1 MQIHVGGIP
10 KARELSRFGRE
21 LSRTGQLRLVW
32 MSHYFRYGRNAAF
45 TCRHFGISRQTF
57 YRWWRRY
64 DPLNL
69 STLED
74 RSHRPHRRRQPTWTA
89 SQREAVRALRR
100 EYPRWGKDK
109 LVVLLRRKNLPL
121 STSMVGR
128 ILSDLKRRGV
138 LVEAASKIPTRRRKM
153 RGRPWARRKP
163 RFWPIRQPGDLV
175 QVDTKEVRPARGV
188 VLKHFSARDMISRWD
203 VLEVHERATSLAAA
217 HFLDTLVDRM
227 PFPIAAVQVDGGSE
241 FAAEFETACQ
251 QRGLPLFA
259 LPQAQRPGRTVS
271 SHSPRGVLPSDPRP
285 LERRATQS
293 SASSLGTHLQH
304 RAPSPGAPLS
314 HPARIPRALKIS
326 TKENRV
332 SLIMW
337 TSTHS

>member
-1 MQIHVGGIP
+1 MQIRGGKVP

-32 MSHYFRYGRNAAF
+32 MSHYLRHGRNAAF

-64 DPLNL
+64 DPHNL
-69 STLED
+69 TSLED
-74 RSHRPHRRRQPTWTA
+74 RSHCPQRRRHPTWTA
-89 SQREAVRALRR
+89 TQAEAVLTLRR

-109 LVVLLRRKNLPL
+109 LVVLLGRKNLRL

-138 LVEAASKIPTRRRKM
+138 LVESPSKVPTRRRKM

-163 RFWPIRQPGDLV
+163 RFWPIQQPGDLV
-175 QVDTKEVRPARGV
+175 QLDTKEVRPARGV
-188 VLKHFSARDMISRWD
+188 VLKHFSARDMVSRWD

-217 HFLDTLVDRM
+217 HFLDTLINRM

-251 QRGLPLFA
+251 QRSLPLF
-259 LPQAQRPGRTVS
+259 
-271 SHSPRGVLPSDPRP
+271 VLPPRSPKLNGQVERSHRTHHEEFYQVIPDDWNVAQLNPQLRRWEHIYNTVRPHQALRYLTP
-285 LERRATQS
+285 LEFLERWKSQPKKAEC
-293 SASSLGTHLQH
+293 H
-304 RAPSPGAPLS
+304 
-314 HPARIPRALKIS
+314 
-326 TKENRV
+326 
-332 SLIMW
+332 
-337 TSTHS
+337 